1 MNAKDVSSKLQ
12 TIAPKFHSRETFQPY
27 HDAVGEPSNTDI
39 VQPKEWEDY
48 EENTGATKL
57 FHNVDAGPSST
68 SASLARQRCH
78 LPLHAQIPI
87 ASPTPIPTSS
97 PLHPVPLPLPPTAPA
112 PNLPPPLPP
121 PAVSSSTKRTMRLQP
136 RGIHHFNPAAN
147 ENWREILQAYLSYTF
162 QDPDI
167 LEEALEEPHN
177 GVTRVG
183 NTMRTCMDG
192 NEAMSKLGERVIK
205 LVLGEQYYL
214 LSVPEASASQITNR
228 ILDRT
233 SLCTHPTIASCIRA
247 QPSIPRRWSNIKE
260 LIKEDLREDSTRIVS
275 RAVKAVIGAVFLDGG
290 MDSAKKVMENLQMGI
305 RMPPG
310 GRG

>member
-1 MNAKDVSSKLQ
+1 M
-12 TIAPKFHSRETFQPY
+12 PKMSRANTNHRTQIPQSRDFQPY

-57 FHNVDAGPSST
+57 FHNVDAGPHLHRQ
-68 SASLARQRCH
+68 ASLDSVATFLSTPKSQSLANSH
-78 LPLHAQIPI
+78 TNLIPSSPCPSPSPSYSSR
-87 ASPTPIPTSS
+87 AKSPTPTPT
-97 PLHPVPLPLPPTAPA
+97 
-112 PNLPPPLPP
+112 

-214 LSVPEASASQITNR
+214 LSVPEGRSVPSCTRSICGWR
-228 ILDRT
+228 L
-233 SLCTHPTIASCIRA
+233 LC
-247 QPSIPRRWSNIKE
+247 
-260 LIKEDLREDSTRIVS
+260 
-275 RAVKAVIGAVFLDGG
+275 
-290 MDSAKKVMENLQMGI
+290 
-305 RMPPG
+305 
-310 GRG
+310 